1 MKKSSRLAIK
11 VLVTLP
17 SILFS
22 TVSAAHSGHG
32 AVNQFSH
39 ELEYLLW
46 LAIGVS
52 MLVYGVCR
60 KLGNKI

>member
-1 MKKSSRLAIK
+1 MKKSYRFAIQ

-22 TVSAAHSGHG
+22 IVSAAHSGHG
-32 AVNQFSH
+32 AANQFPH

-46 LAIGVS
+46 LVIGVS
-52 MLVYGVCR
+52 VLAYGVCC
-60 KLGNKI
+60 KLSNKI